1 MSALQIVSVAPETF
15 RARRPSY
22 NGVFELP
29 AAKPGQY
36 SIIKV
41 ADHTD
46 HKKFYHDL
54 TNVDVIDVTI
64 TAKEIVADLF
74 QSEQMEEKGC
84 FIPKGEHPTEE
95 ELDTARSRRTDYLL
109 KCANI
114 GERLYSQFGTRGI
127 EQIPDFA
134 KRAVLEL
141 GEDREWVFSN
151 KKPKF
156 ECPGC
161 GEKIPTLSTGELPAI
176 CRGCGA
182 ILNAKKAAEL
192 FPANASTAKPKRKYT
207 RKVQATE
214 ATA

>member
-64 TAKEIVADLF
+64 TAKEIKLGMKILDHVFHKL
-74 QSEQMEEKGC
+74 QSKKSEGC
-84 FIPKGEHPTEE
+84 
-95 ELDTARSRRTDYLL
+95 A
-109 KCANI
+109 C
-114 GERLYSQFGTRGI
+114 
-127 EQIPDFA
+127 
-134 KRAVLEL
+134 
-141 GEDREWVFSN
+141 SN
-151 KKPKF
+151 H
-156 ECPGC
+156 
-161 GEKIPTLSTGELPAI
+161 
-176 CRGCGA
+176 
-182 ILNAKKAAEL
+182 
-192 FPANASTAKPKRKYT
+192 
-207 RKVQATE
+207 
-214 ATA
+214 